1 MAELLPHRK
10 NQQRPLCGQSTS
22 REWKCAKI
30 WSKTKKGRI
39 PISLAAAQRSQK
51 VLGVV
56 GVVQIANQ
64 SKNCGKFSSYQ
75 IALFVQWV
83 NMV

>member
-10 NQQRPLCGQSTS
+10 NQQRPLCSQSS
-22 REWKCAKI
+22 RRKWASKYAKI

-51 VLGVV
+51 VL